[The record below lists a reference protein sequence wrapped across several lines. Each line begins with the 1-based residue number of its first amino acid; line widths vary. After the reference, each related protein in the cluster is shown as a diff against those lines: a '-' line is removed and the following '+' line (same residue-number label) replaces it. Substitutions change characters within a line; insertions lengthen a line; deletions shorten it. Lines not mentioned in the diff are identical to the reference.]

1 LTPLSNQEKYM
12 KAAIHSSILALALF
26 SSTLTYAQAIVGQA
40 APNFSIV
47 NTSGQPVLLSQFKG
61 KFVVMEWFNPN
72 CPYTQGHYDSG
83 NMPAVQKYA
92 TDKGVVWLSVNT
104 SDEPANAAKAAITLA
119 AWMKNKKS
127 ASTATLVDADGK
139 LGRAYGART
148 TPHMFMIDPQ
158 GKLIY
163 AGAIDSKVPSSPED
177 IASATNYIR
186 QGLDEVLSGR
196 AISQSVTKPYGCAV
210 KYSKAG

>member
-1 LTPLSNQEKYM
+1 M
-12 KAAIHSSILALALF
+12 KAAVNFSFVALALL
-26 SSTLTYAQAIVGQA
+26 SSTLAYGQAVVGQA
-40 APNFSIV
+40 APNFNAV
-47 NTSGQPVLLSQFKG
+47 NTSGQPVSLNQFKG
-61 KFVVMEWFNPN
+61 KFVVMEWFNPD

-92 TDKGVVWLSVNT
+92 TSKEVVWLSVNT
-104 SDEPANAAKAAITLA
+104 SDEPANAAKAATVLA
-119 AWMKNKKS
+119 TWMKSKKS
-127 ASTATLVDADGK
+127 APTATLVDADGK

-158 GKLIY
+158 GNLIY
-163 AGAIDSKVPSSPED
+163 AGAIDNKVPASPGD

-186 QGLDEVLSGR
+186 QGLDEALAGK
-196 AISQSVTKPYGCAV
+196 AISQSVTKAYGCAV

>member
-1 LTPLSNQEKYM
+1 M
-12 KAAIHSSILALALF
+12 KSVIHSSIVAVALL
-26 SSTLTYAQAIVGQA
+26 SSTLAYAQAIVGQT
-40 APNFSIV
+40 APNFSTV
-47 NTSGQPVLLSQFKG
+47 NTSGQLVSLNQFKG
-61 KFVVMEWFNPN
+61 KFVVIEWFNPD

-83 NMPAVQKYA
+83 NMPAIQKYA
-92 TDKGVVWLSVNT
+92 TNKEVVWLSVNT
-104 SDEPANAAKAAITLA
+104 SDEPANKAEILA
-119 AWMKNKKS
+119 TWMKSKKS

-163 AGAIDSKVPSSPED
+163 AGAIDSKVPASPAD

-186 QGLDEVLSGR
+186 QGLDEVLSGK
-196 AISQSVTKPYGCAV
+196 AISQSVTKPYGCSV

>member
-1 LTPLSNQEKYM
+1 LTSLLNQEKYM
-12 KAAIHSSILALALF
+12 KAVIHSSIVALALF
-26 SSTLTYAQAIVGQA
+26 SSTLAYGQAVVGQA
-40 APNFSIV
+40 APNFSTE
-47 NTSGQPVLLSQFKG
+47 NTSGQPVSLSQFKG
-61 KFVVMEWFNPN
+61 KFVVIEWFNPD
-72 CPYTQGHYDSG
+72 CPYSQGHYESG

-92 TDKGVVWLSVNT
+92 TNKGVVWLSVNT
-104 SDEPANAAKAAITLA
+104 SDEPANAEKAATTLA
-119 AWMKNKKS
+119 TWMKSKKS

-139 LGRAYGART
+139 VGRAYGART

-163 AGAIDSKVPSSPED
+163 AGAIDSKVPSSPAD

-186 QGLDEVLSGR
+186 QGLDEVLSGK